1 MYELSEGEGI
11 AYLVE
16 MGANCIPIT
25 LSSLLNT
32 FKDAKYDY
40 ESDINNRIYC
50 GINDG
55 TSGKRSYAI
64 ALYMYNCEEYNY
76 VAHFI
81 DINDPWNEHKSNNN
95 DELLLIRLFL
105 NDHRE
110 DKETDYIFVNKYYY
124 DDNYNEYD
132 ISINK
137 KGHKIDTEDFK

>member
-1 MYELSEGEGI
+1 MYDLSEGEGI

-16 MGANCIPIT
+16 MGENCIPIT

-32 FKDAKYDY
+32 FKDAKDDY

-64 ALYMYNCEEYNY
+64 ALYMYNCNKHNY

-81 DINDPWNEHKSNNN
+81 DANDPWDEHKSNNN

-105 NDHRE
+105 NDYRE
-110 DKETDYIFVNKYYY
+110 GKKTDYIFVNKYYC
-124 DDNYNEYD
+124 DANSTEYD
-132 ISINK
+132 KVLHES
-137 KGHKIDTEDFK
+137 T

>member
-1 MYELSEGEGI
+1 MYELPEEEGI
-11 AYLVE
+11 AYLIE

-40 ESDINNRIYC
+40 ESDSENRIYC
-50 GINDG
+50 GINNG

-64 ALYMYNCEEYNY
+64 ALFMYNCEKYNY

-81 DINDPWNEHKSNNN
+81 DANDPWNEHKSNNN

-105 NDHRE
+105 NDYRE
-110 DKETDYIFVNKYYY
+110 GKETDYIFVNKYYCN
-124 DDNYNEYD
+124 DDYHKYD
-132 ISINK
+132 ISINR
-137 KGHKIDTEDFK
+137 KGHKIDIENFK

>member
-1 MYELSEGEGI
+1 MYELPEEEGI
-11 AYLVE
+11 AYLIE
-16 MGANCIPIT
+16 MGTNCIPIT

-32 FKDAKYDY
+32 FEDAKDDY

-64 ALYMYNCEEYNY
+64 ALYMYNCEKYNY

-81 DINDPWNEHKSNNN
+81 DANDPWNEHKSNNN
-95 DELLLIRLFL
+95 DELLLIRLFI
-105 NDHRE
+105 NDYRE
-110 DKETDYIFVNKYYY
+110 GKETDYIFVNKYYC

-132 ISINK
+132 II
-137 KGHKIDTEDFK
+137 IDESM

>member
-1 MYELSEGEGI
+1 MYELPEEEGI
-11 AYLVE
+11 AYLIE

-40 ESDINNRIYC
+40 ENEYNSRIYC

-64 ALYMYNCEEYNY
+64 ALFMYKHEEHNY

-81 DINDPWNEHKSNNN
+81 DTNDPWDEHKSNNS

-105 NDHRE
+105 NDYRE
-110 DKETDYIFVNKYYY
+110 GKKTDYIFVNKYYY
-124 DDNYNEYD
+124 DDNYNEYNV
-132 ISINK
+132 I
-137 KGHKIDTEDFK
+137 IDESM

>member
-1 MYELSEGEGI
+1 MYELPEEEGI
-11 AYLVE
+11 AYLIE

-32 FKDAKYDY
+32 FEDAKDDY

-64 ALYMYNCEEYNY
+64 ALYMYNCEKYNY

-81 DINDPWNEHKSNNN
+81 DANDPWNEHKSNNN
-95 DELLLIRLFL
+95 DELLLIRLFI
-105 NDHRE
+105 NDYRKDRAHNI
-110 DKETDYIFVNKYYY
+110 DTHYIFINNYYSN
-124 DDNYNEYD
+124 DNHNVHD
-132 ISINK
+132 II
-137 KGHKIDTEDFK
+137 IDESM

>member
-1 MYELSEGEGI
+1 MYELPEEEGI
-11 AYLVE
+11 AYLIE

-40 ESDINNRIYC
+40 ESDSENRIYC
-50 GINDG
+50 GINNG

-64 ALYMYNCEEYNY
+64 ALFMYNCEKYNY

-81 DINDPWNEHKSNNN
+81 DANDPWNEHKSNNS

-105 NDHRE
+105 NDYRE
-110 DKETDYIFVNKYYY
+110 GKETDYIFVNKYYCN
-124 DDNYNEYD
+124 DDYHKYD
-132 ISINK
+132 ISINR
-137 KGHKIDTEDFK
+137 KGHKIDIENFK

>member
-1 MYELSEGEGI
+1 MYELPEEEGI
-11 AYLVE
+11 AYLIE

-40 ESDINNRIYC
+40 EIDSESRIYC

-64 ALYMYNCEEYNY
+64 ALFMYNCEKYNY

-81 DINDPWNEHKSNNN
+81 DANDPWNEHESSSD
-95 DELLLIRLFL
+95 DELLLIRLFI
-105 NDHRE
+105 NDYRE
-110 DKETDYIFVNKYYY
+110 GKKTDYIFVNKYYC
-124 DDNYNEYD
+124 DNNYNVHD
-132 ISINK
+132 II
-137 KGHKIDTEDFK
+137 IDKSM

>member
-1 MYELSEGEGI
+1 MYELPEEEGI
-11 AYLVE
+11 AYLIE
-16 MGANCIPIT
+16 MGANCITIT

-32 FKDAKYDY
+32 FKDAKDDY

-64 ALYMYNCEEYNY
+64 ALYMYNCEKYNY

-81 DINDPWNEHKSNNN
+81 DANDPWNEHKSNNN

-105 NDHRE
+105 NDYRE
-110 DKETDYIFVNKYYY
+110 GKKTDYIFVNKYYC

-132 ISINK
+132 II
-137 KGHKIDTEDFK
+137 IDKSM

>member
-1 MYELSEGEGI
+1 MYELPEEEGI
-11 AYLVE
+11 AYLIE

-40 ESDINNRIYC
+40 EIDSESRIYC

-64 ALYMYNCEEYNY
+64 ALFMYNCEKYNY

-81 DINDPWNEHKSNNN
+81 DANDPWNEHKSNNN

-105 NDHRE
+105 NDYRE
-110 DKETDYIFVNKYYY
+110 GKETNYIFVNKYYC
-124 DDNYNEYD
+124 DDNYNVHD
-132 ISINK
+132 II
-137 KGHKIDTEDFK
+137 IDKSM

>member
-1 MYELSEGEGI
+1 MYELPEEEGI
-11 AYLVE
+11 AYLIE

-40 ESDINNRIYC
+40 ESDSGSRIYC

-64 ALYMYNCEEYNY
+64 ALYMYNCEKYNY

-81 DINDPWNEHKSNNN
+81 DANNSWDEHKSNNN

-105 NDHRE
+105 NDYRGG
-110 DKETDYIFVNKYYY
+110 KETDYIFVNKYYC

-132 ISINK
+132 II
-137 KGHKIDTEDFK
+137 IDESM

>member
-1 MYELSEGEGI
+1 MYELPEEEGI
-11 AYLVE
+11 AYLIE

-32 FKDAKYDY
+32 FKDAKDDY

-64 ALYMYNCEEYNY
+64 ALYMYNCDKHNY

-81 DINDPWNEHKSNNN
+81 DANDPWNEHKSNNN
-95 DELLLIRLFL
+95 DELLLIRLFI
-105 NDHRE
+105 NDYRKDRAHNI
-110 DKETDYIFVNKYYY
+110 DTHYIFINNYYSN
-124 DDNYNEYD
+124 DNHNVHD
-132 ISINK
+132 VI
-137 KGHKIDTEDFK
+137 IDESM

>member
-1 MYELSEGEGI
+1 MYELSEEEGI
-11 AYLVE
+11 AYLIE

-50 GINDG
+50 GIKDG

-64 ALYMYNCEEYNY
+64 ALYMYNCDKHNY

-81 DINDPWNEHKSNNN
+81 DANDPWNEHESSSD
-95 DELLLIRLFL
+95 DELLLIRLFI
-105 NDHRE
+105 NDYRKDRAHNI
-110 DKETDYIFVNKYYY
+110 DTHYIFINNYYSN
-124 DDNYNEYD
+124 DNHNVHD
-132 ISINK
+132 II
-137 KGHKIDTEDFK
+137 IDESM

>member
-1 MYELSEGEGI
+1 MYELPEGEEI
-11 AYLVE
+11 AYLIE

-32 FKDAKYDY
+32 FKDAKDDY

-64 ALYMYNCEEYNY
+64 ALYMYNCEKYNY

-81 DINDPWNEHKSNNN
+81 DANDPWNEHKSNNN

-105 NDHRE
+105 NDYRE
-110 DKETDYIFVNKYYY
+110 GKKTDYIFVNKYYC

-132 ISINK
+132 II
-137 KGHKIDTEDFK
+137 IDESM

>member
-1 MYELSEGEGI
+1 MYELSEEEGI
-11 AYLVE
+11 AYLIE

-32 FKDAKYDY
+32 FEDAKDDY

-64 ALYMYNCEEYNY
+64 ALYMYNCEKYNY

-81 DINDPWNEHKSNNN
+81 DANDPWNEHKSNNN

-105 NDHRE
+105 NDYRE
-110 DKETDYIFVNKYYY
+110 GKKTDYIFVNKEYC
-124 DDNYNEYD
+124 DDNDNEYD
-132 ISINK
+132 IIID
-137 KGHKIDTEDFK
+137 KGMENY

>member
-1 MYELSEGEGI
+1 MYELPEEEGI
-11 AYLVE
+11 AYLIE

-32 FKDAKYDY
+32 FKDAKDDY

-64 ALYMYNCEEYNY
+64 ALYMYNCEKHNY

-81 DINDPWNEHKSNNN
+81 DANDPWNEHESNNN

-110 DKETDYIFVNKYYY
+110 SKETNYIFVNKYYC
-124 DDNYNEYD
+124 DDNYNVHD
-132 ISINK
+132 II
-137 KGHKIDTEDFK
+137 IDESM

>member
-1 MYELSEGEGI
+1 MYELPEGEEI
-11 AYLVE
+11 AYLIE

-32 FKDAKYDY
+32 FEDAKDDY

-64 ALYMYNCEEYNY
+64 ALYMYNCEKYNY

-81 DINDPWNEHKSNNN
+81 DANDPWNEHKSNNN

-105 NDHRE
+105 NDYRE
-110 DKETDYIFVNKYYY
+110 SKKTDYIFVNKYYC

-132 ISINK
+132 II
-137 KGHKIDTEDFK
+137 ID

>member
-1 MYELSEGEGI
+1 MYELPEEEGI
-11 AYLVE
+11 AYLIE

-40 ESDINNRIYC
+40 ESDSESRIYC

-64 ALYMYNCEEYNY
+64 ALYMYNCEKYNY

-81 DINDPWNEHKSNNN
+81 DANDPWNEHKSNNN

-105 NDHRE
+105 NDYRE
-110 DKETDYIFVNKYYY
+110 GKKTDYIFVNKYYC
-124 DDNYNEYD
+124 DDNYNVHD
-132 ISINK
+132 II
-137 KGHKIDTEDFK
+137 IDESM